1 MAKSDEIPAGQN
13 GPDEDEWNAF
23 VLAHAASGPS
33 AAPVRPKRTWPRT
46 TVTVL
51 FVAGLAF
58 VALKFTGSPFD
69 SGITPPAGTEAVAS
83 PASATQ
89 RPVISLGEAFP
100 AHVPDG
106 SGGDFTRVAAAALKS
121 CTEPGSVGP
130 GLAAGIRE
138 SGGCVGEQ
146 VALYKDAHGNQ
157 YNLAVFTMK
166 DPGDAVHLVTGLSMA
181 MDDYQVAAQAPP
193 AGSGLPVLPADSGM
207 VQAFTSQGRAMV
219 VGLGQWSDG
228 RAADYQNLV
237 DRLSPLLNGVSDKV
251 ARYENPS

>member
-1 MAKSDEIPAGQN
+1 MAQSDEVPAGRN

-33 AAPVRPKRTWPRT
+33 AAPLRPKRTWPRN
-46 TVTVL
+46 TVAVL
-51 FVAGLAF
+51 FVAGLAL

-69 SGITPPAGTEAVAS
+69 SGITPPATTRATAS
-83 PASATQ
+83 PVPVAH
-89 RPVISLGEAFP
+89 RPVIPLGEAFP

-106 SGGDFTRVAAAALKS
+106 AGGNFTKVAAAALKS

-138 SGGCVGEQ
+138 SAGCVGEQ
-146 VALYKDAHGNQ
+146 VALYRDAQGNQ

-181 MDDYQVAAQAPP
+181 FDDFQVAAQAPP
-193 AGSGLPVLPADSGM
+193 SASGLPVLPADSGM
-207 VQAFTSQGRAMV
+207 VQSFTSQGRAMV

-228 RAADYQNLV
+228 RASDRQKLV
-237 DRLSPLLNGVSDKV
+237 DLLSPLLKGVSDKV
-251 ARYENPS
+251 ARYETPG